1 MFQTY
6 YLLNLAFTISY
17 SLALLAYLG
26 RYSPDDPKTGA
37 FQRWLVWV
45 VAWAFFDL
53 LISHA
58 AVAYDPQTAFE
69 LYRWL
74 SFVPLL
80 AVGFVGELALAL
92 IRPVRRRDRIWIYAP
107 ILAFYAVALVAPSQ
121 IGGRLYGIQ
130 VGAPSHFNLWWQ
142 LFLLYTAIFLLIL
155 LIRLALHARAERDPA
170 ARGEKMVLVWWG
182 GVVSLILQGVAQAYM
197 AKEGPGFPSLAN
209 LAVAPISLA
218 MFWGTKRYGKII
230 SPQAMYRAMVQTVP
244 SGLAHLQGRRI
255 TWANRSLAKLLGF
268 PRPDSLVGQRMETI
282 FRPAQASPREAQAF
296 VDKLQQ
302 GKLQSVEV
310 DLPDLNGQPIRCLVS
325 SSLFKKGDPARGT
338 LVVAGDLSRMH
349 QAKSDFQR
357 SEARYRNLVEQATEL
372 IAVIQ
377 DEICVYVNSA
387 VSEVLGW
394 EPSEAVGQGPEIF
407 YHPDDLQ
414 AMVERYRSRVSGR
427 AAPRIMPCRL
437 LTKDGEVKFMEVA
450 SRVVD
455 WEGRPALQVFFRDIS
470 ERQRAEDEHAARL
483 ERFQRQQIAIV
494 KAATL
499 ESVVAGQMKRAAEE
513 LDELANEATQ
523 VERVGIWL
531 FTDEGALSCLDHFT
545 QASGGHESGLTLK
558 AKDYPNYFEAI
569 HQGRAVVA
577 SDAMNDPRTLEFVDK
592 FLAPAGITSMLDA
605 AIRLKGEV
613 VGAVCLE
620 HVGPQ
625 RDWTEDEVAF
635 AGAIADQV
643 AQAMLAAERN
653 QTQGAL
659 RESEERYRNL
669 FDSIGDLI
677 YTHDLEGRLIS
688 VNPAVLKALGRPR
701 REVIGKRI
709 SDFMRPQDRAEFQ
722 QKYLPS
728 LISQGQAEGLSV
740 YLDQAG
746 GERYLEYHNILVR
759 HPGQEPVVSGSGREM
774 TRRVLARREMKQL
787 QEQLVQVQK
796 MEAMGTLAGGIAH
809 DFNNILQSVSGYV
822 QLLHDEPAL
831 DPLGRK
837 YLHRI
842 DGAVS
847 RAAELVRR
855 LLNFGRKV
863 DSELKALNLN
873 HQVNE
878 AVNLLERTLPKM
890 IAIKTSLAKD
900 LKSIMGAPNLLEQV
914 LMNLGANARDAMPS
928 GGNLSFAT
936 ENVFLDEAFCR
947 SHPQLSPGQHVL
959 LTVNDDGQGMDQKTL
974 GHVFEPFF
982 TTKRVGEGTGLG
994 LFTVYGI
1001 VESHGGF
1008 ITCQSQPGQG
1018 TVFSI
1023 YLPTAPETEP
1033 ARETAP
1039 RTKTQP
1045 AGGGASI
1052 LVVDDEEAILETVRQ
1067 LLSAQGYRVLTAD
1080 SGEGALEIYQE
1091 TPRAVDLVVLDLGMP
1106 GMGGQRCLKRL
1117 IEIDPEAKVIVATGY
1132 AGSGMRG
1139 EMLGFGARGYVS
1151 KPYRLEGLL
1160 ASVRQILD
1168 SP

>member
-6 YLLNLAFTISY
+6 YLLNLAFTVSY
-17 SLALLAYLG
+17 SLALLVYLG
-26 RYSPDDPKTGA
+26 RYSPDVPKTGA

-45 VAWAFFDL
+45 VTWAFFDI

-74 SFVPLL
+74 SFIPLL
-80 AVGFVGELALAL
+80 VVGFVGELALAL
-92 IRPVRRRDRIWIYAP
+92 LRPVRRRDRIWIYGP
-107 ILAFYAVALVAPSQ
+107 PLVFYAMALIDSSQ
-121 IGGRLYGIQ
+121 ISGRLYGIP

-142 LFLLYTAIFLLIL
+142 LFLLYAAIFVVIL
-155 LIRLALHARAERDPA
+155 LIRLALHARTEQEPA
-170 ARGEKMVLVWWG
+170 ARSEKIILFWG
-182 GVVSLILQGVAQAYM
+182 GSVSLVLQGMAQAYM
-197 AKEGPGFPSLAN
+197 AMAGHNFPALAN
-209 LAVAPISLA
+209 LAVAPIALA
-218 MFWGTKRYGKII
+218 VFWGAKRYGKII
-230 SPQAMYRAMVQTVP
+230 SPQAMYQAMVQTVP
-244 SGLAHLQGRRI
+244 SSLAHLQGGRL

-268 PRPDSLVGQRMETI
+268 PSADYLVGQRLEAI
-282 FRPAQASPREAQAF
+282 FRPAQASPREAREF
-296 VDKLQQ
+296 VGKLKQ
-302 GKLQSVEV
+302 GKLHSVEV
-310 DLPDLNGQPIRCLVS
+310 DLPDLNGQPVRCLVS
-325 SSLFKKGDPARGT
+325 SSLFERGDPARGT
-338 LVVAGDLSRMH
+338 LVVASDLSRMH
-349 QAKSDFQR
+349 RARADLQR
-357 SEARYRNLVEQATEL
+357 SEARYRNMVEQATEL

-394 EPSEAVGQGPEIF
+394 ESSEAVGRGPDIF

-414 AMVERYRSRVSGR
+414 VMVERYRVRVSGR
-427 AAPRIMPCRL
+427 AAPSIMPCRL

-470 ERQRAEDEHAARL
+470 ERKRAEDEHAARL

-499 ESVVAGQMKRAAEE
+499 ESVVAGELERAARE
-513 LDELANEATQ
+513 LDELASEATQ

-531 FTDEGALSCLDHFT
+531 FTAEGALGCLDHFT
-545 QASGGHESGLTLK
+545 QSEGGHRSGLTLK
-558 AKDYPNYFEAI
+558 AKDYPNYFEALQ
-569 HQGRAVVA
+569 QGRAVVA
-577 SDAMNDPRTLEFVDK
+577 SDAMNDPRTLEFIDK
-592 FLAPAGITSMLDA
+592 FLAPIGITSMLDA
-605 AIRLKGEV
+605 AIRLKGKV

-677 YTHDLEGRLIS
+677 YTHDLEGRLLS
-688 VNPAVLKALGRPR
+688 VNPAVLKALGRPHQ
-701 REVIGKRI
+701 EVIGRII
-709 SDFMRPQDRAEFQ
+709 SDFMRPRDRADFLQE
-722 QKYLPS
+722 YLPNI
-728 LISQGQAEGLSV
+728 ISTGHAEGLSV
-740 YLDQAG
+740 YQNQAG
-746 GERYLEYHNILVR
+746 EEKYLEYHNILVR
-759 HPGQEPVVSGSGREM
+759 NPGQEPVVSGSGREV
-774 TRRVLARREMKQL
+774 TQRVLARREMRQL

-796 MEAMGTLAGGIAH
+796 MEAMGTLASGIAH
-809 DFNNILQSVSGYV
+809 DFNNILQSVTGYV
-822 QLLHDEPAL
+822 QLLHNEPAL

-837 YLHRI
+837 YLQQI

-863 DSELKALNLN
+863 DSELKTLSLN
-873 HQVNE
+873 HQVTE
-878 AVNLLERTLPKM
+878 AVNLLERTVPKM

-900 LKSIMGAPNLLEQV
+900 LKPIKGAPNLLEQV

-928 GGNLSFAT
+928 GGNLDFAT
-936 ENVFLDEAFCR
+936 KNIFLDKAFCR
-947 SHPQLSPGQHVL
+947 SHPLLSPGQHVL
-959 LTVNDDGQGMDQKTL
+959 LMVSDDGHGMDQKTL

-1018 TVFSI
+1018 TMFSI
-1023 YLPTAPETEP
+1023 YLPVASKTEP
-1033 ARETAP
+1033 ARETTP
-1039 RTKTQP
+1039 RAAARP
-1045 AGGGASI
+1045 AGEGASI

-1067 LLSAQGYRVLTAD
+1067 LLTAQGYRVLTAD

-1117 IEIDPEAKVIVATGY
+1117 LEIDPETKVIVATGY

-1151 KPYRLEGLL
+1151 KPYRLENLL